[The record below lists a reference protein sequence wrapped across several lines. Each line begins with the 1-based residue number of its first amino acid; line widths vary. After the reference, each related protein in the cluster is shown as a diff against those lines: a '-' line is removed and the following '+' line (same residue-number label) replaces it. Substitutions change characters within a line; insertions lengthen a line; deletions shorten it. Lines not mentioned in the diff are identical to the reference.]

1 LAKKI
6 SKGEDLDFTYIL
18 GLDPELEEWRAM
30 AAEWIK
36 GQRRSQTAKK
46 QALDKFLG
54 EFIHGLGLPKFPSEF
69 LSVAYEPPSFY
80 DHLQIMKKTQ
90 PTNYVVDFLD
100 WVLVNHFSAEDDNS
114 RKTIAPGFHNPFD
127 KKKRGKGYAESN
139 KRALPHRYVKELR
152 EIICP
157 PDARSFSD
165 WTWAIE
171 NSFFGSRSGNGDWFE
186 VDPALIDEDDPDC
199 IWRKRSVPIRAY
211 QVDNNSS
218 STRVVGEREVFEL
231 WSPARWVALYIK
243 LELPLRTAQVRWLDS
258 GEADT
263 WRYQGGLWLN
273 NPSKLARGTAKRP
286 YQKGVFRRAPD
297 PDTGEDK
304 TALYINTNKTADTD
318 KAEDAKGYVV
328 PWAHPRALPW
338 LERLRDWQAKYNP
351 VAAPIPWTS
360 LKKKHLSQI
369 KHPEILEEM
378 GEACFL
384 FRAAY
389 AKQQTDHDK
398 PLADGDIQKAWRRL
412 LGELE
417 KRVAARNDGKRKKL
431 IFVMPGS
438 DKGTEF
444 PLHSLR
450 VSLITAYAIDG
461 GVPIAIL
468 SKCVAGHA
476 RIIMTLYYTKA
487 GIGRVTEVMDEA
499 ERKMAAKEKES
510 FETFLAD
517 ATYKQIEQAAA
528 FNDPAAIQVIMD
540 SRSRAGWVV
549 DDKGICPLGC
559 SACDKGYKLLRQ
571 GKEKEE
577 VAPVPG
583 FPNEKNCVRCR
594 FFLSGPAFL
603 PGLQDHFNYTMSQ
616 LSDASERYRN
626 LEQQV
631 EELQDEMMACTES
644 GAPFTKLA
652 EFERLHRHYE
662 AMADKCNKLGDD
674 VNATVRLVKRSI
686 EILLN
691 PAAAEDDNLS
701 LVTVGSMQDV
711 QFAFAEVSETHQ
723 IEVLCENATFYP
735 EADASKAVLRRS
747 QILDACLEMNGRAP
761 AFFKLSPELQ
771 HQVGNEFMRLLKV
784 RQGSIKGAVDVVE
797 GMQSLEDIGLLEQ
810 ATDLIEHSTGQS
822 LLPNSTIHA
831 MQLPTGTGGD

>member
-1 LAKKI
+1 MAKKI
-6 SKGEDLDFTYIL
+6 EKSEDLDFTYITR
-18 GLDPELEEWRAM
+18 LDPELEEWRAM

-36 GQRRSQTAKK
+36 GQRRSQPKK
-46 QALDKFLG
+46 KTSLDKFFVD
-54 EFIHGLGLPKFPSEF
+54 FIHGLGLPKFPSEF
-69 LSVAYEPPSFY
+69 FSAAYEPPSFH
-80 DHLQIMKKTQ
+80 DRLQLKQKAEL
-90 PTNYVVDFLD
+90 TNYVVDFLD
-100 WVLVNHFSAEDDNS
+100 WVLTHHFSAEDDNGK
-114 RKTIAPGFHNPFD
+114 KTIAPGFHNPFD
-127 KKKRGKGYAESN
+127 KKKREGGYAESN
-139 KRALPHRYVKELR
+139 KTALPHRYVKELR
-152 EIICP
+152 ETVCP

-165 WTWAIE
+165 WTWAID
-171 NSFFGSRSGNGDWFE
+171 NAFYGSKGGDWFE
-186 VDPALIDEDDPDC
+186 VDPVLIDKDDPDC
-199 IWRKRSVPIRAY
+199 VWRKRSVPVYKKTAKSMRKI
-211 QVDNNSS
+211 
-218 STRVVGEREVFEL
+218 GEREAFEL
-231 WSPARWVALYIK
+231 WSPVRWMLLYVK

-263 WRYQGGLWLN
+263 WRYQGGLWLK
-273 NPSKLARGTAKRP
+273 NPLPLASGTAKRP

-297 PDTGEDK
+297 PDTGDDK
-304 TALYINTNKTADTD
+304 TALYINTNKTADID
-318 KAEDAKGYVV
+318 RAEDAKGYVV

-351 VAAPIPWTS
+351 VAAPIPWSS
-360 LKKKHLSQI
+360 LETKHI
-369 KHPEILEEM
+369 GKTKHPEILKEM
-378 GEACFL
+378 GDACFP
-384 FRAAY
+384 FRTAH
-389 AKQQTDHDK
+389 AKKQADRDK
-398 PLADGDIQKAWRRL
+398 PLTDMECVYAWRRL
-412 LGELE
+412 LSEIE
-417 KRVAARNDGKRKKL
+417 KRVAARDDGKGKKL
-431 IFVMPGS
+431 VFVTPGDS
-438 DKGTEF
+438 LVATEF

-468 SKCVAGHA
+468 SKCIAGHA

-487 GIGRVTEVMDEA
+487 GVGRVTEVMDEA

-528 FNDPAAIQVIMD
+528 FNDPAAIQAIMEN
-540 SRSRAGWVV
+540 RSRVGWVV
-549 DDKGICPLGC
+549 DEKGICPLGC

-571 GKEKEE
+571 GKEVEE
-577 VAPVPG
+577 IAPVPG
-583 FPNEKNCVRCR
+583 FPNEMNCVRCR

-631 EELQDEMMACTES
+631 EELQDEMMACTEF
-644 GAPFTKLA
+644 GAPFTKRA

-691 PAAAEDDNLS
+691 PAAAEDDKLS

-711 QFAFAEVSETHQ
+711 QFAFAEVSEAHQ
-723 IEVLCENATFYP
+723 IEVLCENATFYS